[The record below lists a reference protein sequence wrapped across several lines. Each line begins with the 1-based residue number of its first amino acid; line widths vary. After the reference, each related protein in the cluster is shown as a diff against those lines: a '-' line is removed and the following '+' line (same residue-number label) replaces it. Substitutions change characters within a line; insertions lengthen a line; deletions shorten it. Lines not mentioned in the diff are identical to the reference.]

1 MRLARRLG
9 WGVFVLWL
17 AATLAFIALR
27 LLPSD
32 AIQVQMLGSGAS
44 QAAID
49 ALRAEQGLL
58 DPLPVQYV
66 NYLAGLLRG
75 DLGVSLLSGQP
86 VAELIGYNLLP
97 TLTLALGALAVA
109 LALGVALGLL
119 AAVNRASIVG
129 RFAALIVN
137 LALSTPVYWT
147 GTLAI
152 YLFTVELALLP
163 SSGGGRLSQLIMPSA
178 VLGFHTA
185 GAIARVV
192 AQEVREQ
199 QAADYVR
206 VARSKGLPERRV
218 LFVHVL
224 RASAAPFVTVVALQT
239 GFLLSGVVVT
249 ETLFVRPGLGRLLL
263 DATMRQDYPI
273 VQGVVVLSALAY
285 TVVNTVSDVVAGLLD
300 PRVSR

>member
-285 TVVNTVSDVVAGLLD
+285 TVVNTVSDVVTGLLD